1 MTWLKGY
8 AFEYVASEE
17 DVVFDKYH
25 ANRFFSKW
33 LFLILINKI
42 IVLNK
47 TLHRARL
54 FLSAGIDQII
64 TTNLNRVLYMIIVY
78 CHKNIDLH
86 KH

>member
-1 MTWLKGY
+1 MINITRID
-8 AFEYVASEE
+8 SSI
-17 DVVFDKYH
+17 
-25 ANRFFSKW
+25 SKW

-47 TLHRARL
+47 IFHRARL

-64 TTNLNRVLYMIIVY
+64 TINLNRVLYMTIVY

-86 KH
+86 KHSRFKCNFALKIT